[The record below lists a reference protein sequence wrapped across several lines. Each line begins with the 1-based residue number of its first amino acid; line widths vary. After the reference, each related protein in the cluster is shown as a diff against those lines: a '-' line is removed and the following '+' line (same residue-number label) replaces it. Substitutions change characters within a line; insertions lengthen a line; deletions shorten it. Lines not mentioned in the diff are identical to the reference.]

1 MASVIDFSSLTLNP
15 EEARES
21 SQAIFERV
29 YEKGDLGEKH
39 LVITGIERK
48 EQIPFYGKM
57 GLVGKKSSGCTPNA
71 VSGPGTSEK
80 YWDPELVDFRLSH
93 CQGDVP
99 QLLKMWKRSRKALGT
114 WEDVDNEMV
123 AFIEDRGID
132 ANMEAIYRITSFGDE
147 AAANVTSGGQI
158 TDGVDTGYFSMLDG
172 LWKQIFAGVASSD
185 VVRYE
190 ITENGQATKSA
201 QLTLGDTV
209 ALDAMRYLHENIDS
223 RAHDSALL
231 KYQITRSL
239 WNNWW
244 ALLEDKSL
252 ANAILNDVES
262 AGSGKMNYRGIPI
275 VVRND
280 WDRNIKAYQ
289 DLSSTY
295 YLPHRAILTTVD
307 NIPVGTSD
315 EESMK
320 EIDSFYDKKDKM
332 WYFDG
337 ATMLDCKMLEEYMIA
352 AAY

>member
-1 MASVIDFSSLTLNP
+1 
-15 EEARES
+15 
-21 SQAIFERV
+21 
-29 YEKGDLGEKH
+29 
-39 LVITGIERK
+39 
-48 EQIPFYGKM
+48 
-57 GLVGKKSSGCTPNA
+57 
-71 VSGPGTSEK
+71 
-80 YWDPELVDFRLSH
+80 
-93 CQGDVP
+93 
-99 QLLKMWKRSRKALGT
+99 
-114 WEDVDNEMV
+114 
-123 AFIEDRGID
+123 
-132 ANMEAIYRITSFGDE
+132 
-147 AAANVTSGGQI
+147 
-158 TDGVDTGYFSMLDG
+158 VDTGYFSMLDG